1 MAGRG
6 AVSLF
11 LCRASL
17 CRDAPSA
24 ALADLLVPTGD
35 GARAGAAHRLVWALF
50 ADGPER
56 RRDFLWREEGPGRF
70 LALSARPPADPH
82 GLFRLEWRP
91 FEPALAPGDRLNFAL
106 RANPVVAR
114 SDGPGQR
121 GRRHDVVMDA
131 IRAVPASARAEERR
145 RAVQAAGR
153 AWLERQGTAHGFA
166 LAEAP
171 DAEEGDHKDGAPR
184 PALLVEGYDR
194 VTVPRAGARPAVF
207 GMLDFAGVLVVRDP
221 VPFLA
226 GLAAG
231 FGRTRAFGCGL
242 MLVRRAAP

>member
-1 MAGRG
+1 MAVRG
-6 AVSLF
+6 AVNLF

-17 CRDAPSA
+17 RRVAPPA
-24 ALADLLVPTGD
+24 ALAGLLVPAEG

-50 ADGPER
+50 ADDPER

-91 FEPALAPGDRLNFAL
+91 FEPALAPGDRLNFVL

-114 SDGPGQR
+114 SESPGRR
-121 GRRHDVVMDA
+121 GRRHDVVMAA
-131 IRAVPASARAEERR
+131 IRAVDGPARAEERR
-145 RAVQAAGR
+145 RRMQSAGR
-153 AWLERQGTAHGFA
+153 AWLERQGAARGFA
-166 LAEAP
+166 LAEAQDTQDGG
-171 DAEEGDHKDGAPR
+171 DAGGGPP
-184 PALLVEGYDR
+184 PALVVESYDR
-194 VTVPRAGARPAVF
+194 VTVPRPGARPAVF
-207 GMLDFAGVLVVRDP
+207 GVLDFAGVLVVEDP
-221 VPFLA
+221 GLFLA

-231 FGRTRAFGCGL
+231 FGRALAFGCGL